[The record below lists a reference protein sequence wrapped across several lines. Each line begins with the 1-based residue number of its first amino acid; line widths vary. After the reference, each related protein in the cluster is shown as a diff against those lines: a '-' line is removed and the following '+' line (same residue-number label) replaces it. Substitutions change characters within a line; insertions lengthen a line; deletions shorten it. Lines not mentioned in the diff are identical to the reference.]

1 MHSLHDFSLLLLAS
15 VLCIH
20 LSLPHHIQEIGKMVG
35 TLSYIHTI
43 VPVNISGLVQAVHNF
58 CHDIL
63 ALQKLYQDLKQ
74 HFGTYDEW
82 FHSRIINLLELSL
95 ADANSMLS
103 TLKSLRDSLPPVT
116 AESNLT
122 LNAMHE
128 YRVKRISP
136 IAIISGIIGMLMGWI
151 MQLCLN
157 IPRDLLDELQDWQ
170 NWLLQI

>member
-1 MHSLHDFSLLLLAS
+1 MVSP
-15 VLCIH
+15 
-20 LSLPHHIQEIGKMVG
+20 PHHQPAGALACRCQLHAVDTQE
-35 TLSYIHTI
+35 
-43 VPVNISGLVQAVHNF
+43 P
-58 CHDIL
+58 
-63 ALQKLYQDLKQ
+63 
-74 HFGTYDEW
+74 
-82 FHSRIINLLELSL
+82 
-95 ADANSMLS
+95 
-103 TLKSLRDSLPPVT
+103 LRLPTT
-116 AESNLT
+116 AESHLT